1 MKENSPCASV
11 TADCV
16 HCDVADF
23 NATWA
28 PGMGWCS
35 WSCTTPRTLPTS
47 AAYSDTDQ
55 KSAASAAV
63 TRLFEKDMGISVAP
77 KLMHAILKRSRSRP
91 VQFRRAREVR
101 EAGGSAAGAASGMA
115 IGTQPQA
122 GTAQEMRVQR

>member
-11 TADCV
+11 TADCA

-28 PGMGWCS
+28 PGMGWWS

-47 AAYSDTDQ
+47 AAYSDAEQ

-63 TRLFEKDMGISVAP
+63 KRLIGKDMRISFAP
-77 KLMHAILKRSRSRP
+77 ELMHAILKRSRNRS

-101 EAGGSAAGAASGMA
+101 EAGGSAAGEALRMA
-115 IGTQPQA
+115 IRTRRQA
-122 GTAQEMRVQR
+122 GTAQGL